1 MGVLEVSRS
10 IGDGQF
16 KAHGV
21 SCVPDVKKF
30 SITTED
36 RSLLMLCCVVL

>member
-1 MGVLEVSRS
+1 MGILEVSRS

-21 SCVPDVKKF
+21 TAVPDVKKLTLTF
-30 SITTED
+30 ED
-36 RSLLMLCCVVL
+36 M